1 MKPFQRYFFLQISL
15 GEHIRQSFNEALLKS
30 SHDQSKIFHAFV
42 FILNL
47 LFECFFVFLGHD
59 FIFLLEAQ
67 IDDILPSFS
76 ISLIQ
81 IKVAPI
87 CKTIQEGALLRIL
100 SMNSLLEIFDPV
112 RFNHIFE

>member
-67 IDDILPSFS
+67 IDDI
-76 ISLIQ
+76 
-81 IKVAPI
+81 
-87 CKTIQEGALLRIL
+87 
-100 SMNSLLEIFDPV
+100 
-112 RFNHIFE
+112 